1 MSGPRAV
8 SCADSSPGAPD
19 AVLDVTAD
27 VCPITWV
34 KTKLALEQLADG
46 QVLQVRLNEGQPM
59 TDVPRSAKG
68 DGHRVVAVSDR
79 HDGTFAV
86 SIQKGDL
93 R

>member
-1 MSGPRAV
+1 M
-8 SCADSSPGAPD
+8 SSPASGGGAATASGAPD
-19 AVLDVTAD
+19 AILDVTAD

-34 KTKLALEQLADG
+34 KTKLALERLADG

-68 DGHRVVAVSDR
+68 DGHRVVAVRDR

-86 SIQKGDL
+86 SIQKGDP
-93 R
+93 